1 MLFEFCD
8 YIYVKGFWT
17 FFFDDVIITVFIRFR
32 DHGLLKI
39 PTHFIHNL
47 QAQFES

>member
-1 MLFEFCD
+1 MLSEFCD

-17 FFFDDVIITVFIRFR
+17 FFLYNVITTVFIRFR
-32 DHGLLKI
+32 DHGVLKI
-39 PTHFIHNL
+39 PTHFIRNL